1 MGTDPLETPR
11 ICATLT
17 YVREEGWKPGE
28 NDTGGLKMASRVALG
43 LQTDSREATVCARC
57 GRRKDKLRWI
67 ARTG

>member
-1 MGTDPLETPR
+1 
-11 ICATLT
+11 
-17 YVREEGWKPGE
+17 
-28 NDTGGLKMASRVALG
+28 MASRVALG